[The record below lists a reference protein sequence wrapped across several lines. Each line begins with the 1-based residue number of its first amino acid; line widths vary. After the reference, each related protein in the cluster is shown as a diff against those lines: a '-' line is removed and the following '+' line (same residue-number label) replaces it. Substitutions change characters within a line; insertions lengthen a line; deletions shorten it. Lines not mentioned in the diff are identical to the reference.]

1 MRNIWQKELPEPQVV
16 AIIDKDMRARTK
28 TSNNPNAYRRDQR
41 ADIQAQ
47 DRMENARLQE
57 MLKRFSKPLFDGK

>member
-1 MRNIWQKELPEPQVV
+1 M
-16 AIIDKDMRARTK
+16 A
-28 TSNNPNAYRRDQR
+28 QR

-47 DRMENARLQE
+47 ARMENARLQE

>member
-1 MRNIWQKELPEPQVV
+1 MPEPELD

-28 TSNNPNAYRRDQR
+28 TSNNPNAYRMAQR

-47 DRMENARLQE
+47 ARMERERKQQLI
-57 MLKRFSKPLFDGK
+57 KRFSKPLFDGK

>member
-1 MRNIWQKELPEPQVV
+1 
-16 AIIDKDMRARTK
+16 MRARTK
-28 TSNNPNAYRRDQR
+28 TSNNPNAYRMAQR

-47 DRMENARLQE
+47 ARMENARLQE

>member
-16 AIIDKDMRARTK
+16 AIIDKDMRERIK
-28 TSNNPNAYRRDQR
+28 TSNNRNAYRMAQR

-47 DRMENARLQE
+47 DRMKNARLQE

>member
-1 MRNIWQKELPEPQVV
+1 LPETQKA

-28 TSNNPNAYRRDQR
+28 TSNNPNAYRMAQR

-47 DRMENARLQE
+47 ARMENARLQE